1 MQRFPS
7 HDPFNSLPSLS
18 TIIGSIPKKGKVA
31 DPGFKGVVPAIGEI
45 RVAPVSV
52 CHHVSITGHFLFP
65 TTS

>member
-7 HDPFNSLPSLS
+7 HDPCNSLPYYQLLLVQFQ
-18 TIIGSIPKKGKVA
+18 KGKVA